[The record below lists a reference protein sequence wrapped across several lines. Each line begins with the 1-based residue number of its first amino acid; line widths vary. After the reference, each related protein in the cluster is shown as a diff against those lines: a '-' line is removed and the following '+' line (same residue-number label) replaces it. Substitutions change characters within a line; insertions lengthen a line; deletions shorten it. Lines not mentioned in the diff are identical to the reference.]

1 MLFRGLMFSQNG
13 INDILRYK
21 SGRCCCAGV
30 FLLKEPTIRPPV
42 YMKQEQ
48 LNGGRQDGKI

>member
-1 MLFRGLMFSQNG
+1 MLFRGLIFSQNG

-30 FLLKEPTIRPPV
+30 FLLKESTIRPPV